1 MTSQT
6 PDVYVGANPGGMP
19 SIGRW
24 LKAQLDSGDIP
35 AARKEHLIEMVTLG
49 VHMRA
54 EVELDDSNV
63 LRITA
68 TFEPNEHL
76 VNTLQAMGW
85 EGE

>member
-1 MTSQT
+1 MVQQ

-76 VNTLQAMGW
+76 VHTLRAMGW